1 MPSTTPAKAHR
12 PRLLVLD
19 SARIFAALAVM
30 AYHFTATRWR
40 AWDGP
45 PTGHL
50 QGLSDVAAYGALGV
64 QLFFVISGFVIL
76 MSAYGRTVGHFAASR
91 VARLFPAYWVGVAL
105 TSVLLILLT
114 QGRLKKVTWGEALV
128 NLTMLQEALGVRH
141 VDGVY
146 WTLWIELVFYFTI
159 AVFLWRGMTYHR
171 ILAFI
176 VLWPLIGLLAAR
188 ANSEMLNLILVPR
201 YSALFA
207 AGMALYLI
215 YAHGHDF
222 VRWALVGLNA
232 VIAGQQTVAH
242 HLPSMRRNTGVE
254 LSSGVTWLLILSFVA
269 VVALATL
276 TPLRSMG
283 WRWMA
288 VAGALTYPVYLVH
301 EYWGLWI
308 VSELR
313 PAIGPWLALFVG
325 AVACLSMA
333 WLIHRFV
340 ERPFGPRLRAVVAG
354 NLHQLDHP
362 SRQARARAEQSAS
375 TITVGRRSSLE
386 LNEPART

>member
-1 MPSTTPAKAHR
+1 MPATTAANANPT
-12 PRLLVLD
+12 RLLVLD
-19 SARIFAALAVM
+19 SARLVAALAVM
-30 AYHFTATRWR
+30 LYHFTAMQWR

-50 QGLSDVAAYGALGV
+50 SGLSSVAAYGALGV

-76 MSAYGRTVGHFAASR
+76 MSAHGRSVGHFAASR
-91 VARLFPAYWVGVAL
+91 VARLFPAYWAGVVL
-105 TSVLLILLT
+105 TSILLIVVT
-114 QGRLKKVTWGEALV
+114 QGRLKKVTWGEVLV
-128 NLTMLQEALGVRH
+128 NMTMLQEALGVRH

-146 WTLWIELVFYFTI
+146 WTLWIELVFYVTI

-171 ILAFI
+171 LLAFI
-176 VLWPLIGLLAAR
+176 VLWPLTGLLATR

-215 YAHGHDF
+215 YAHGHDL
-222 VRWALVGLNA
+222 VRWAMVGLNA

-269 VVALATL
+269 LVALATL

-283 WRWMA
+283 RRWMA

-301 EYWGLWI
+301 EYWGLWL

-313 PAIGPWLALFVG
+313 PTIGPWSALLV
-325 AVACLSMA
+325 AALACLGLA
-333 WLIHRFV
+333 WLIHRFI
-340 ERPFGPRLRAVVAG
+340 ERPFGPRLRAVVAR
-354 NLHQLDHP
+354 NLDHVEGSGRHTRDVAGQP
-362 SRQARARAEQSAS
+362 GATVTLGQGSA
-375 TITVGRRSSLE
+375 V
-386 LNEPART
+386 NEPAPT